1 MNGNDN
7 GSRQISARDIL
18 TVIFRRKIPIAVVAV
33 IVAAA
38 ALTAASRTSSV
49 YEATAKVF
57 IRRIGPTPVV
67 TSWTPYYGLE
77 EEMNTEVEIVQSVE
91 VMARAVEILDEEHV
105 YYETAVGDSILRR
118 RPTIAEM
125 SAGLSA
131 EPVEMSNILLVKYT
145 GSMPNF
151 VQAAA
156 NAAAEAYVEHR
167 IQVRSTSGI
176 EDYFQEQLA
185 MLEDRLLNLIS
196 AEMRLRKESNIYDL
210 DWQNQMV
217 IARKNDMQGE
227 LAEKRSERM
236 AEEQKLELAKK
247 RLEDNPDLLVPF
259 PLFGNDKIGGQML
272 SEYWMLRNERD
283 EKAAVLTDTNPQV
296 KMLDKRIEEMKAR
309 FAEEVQRR
317 ILEQEFLVENLR
329 AEESGYETIVNDIA
343 REMSQIPDAVVQIEH
358 LEKEINYTY
367 LHYDKLLE
375 KMLDTMA
382 SEADD
387 IRLSNAKIISPA
399 SAQMT
404 KVGKLQDVYV
414 AFSILLGLVL
424 GIGFGFLLENLDQSV
439 RTSADVEE
447 DLGVTLLGSIPEM
460 GRLPKFTKRLD
471 KTLGRK
477 SE

>member
-1 MNGNDN
+1 MNGSEN
-7 GSRQISARDIL
+7 GSRQISARDIV

-38 ALTAASRTSSV
+38 TLTAASRTSSV
-49 YEATAKVF
+49 YEAVAKVY
-57 IRRIGPTPVV
+57 IHRTGPTPVA
-67 TSWTPYYGLE
+67 TNWTPYYGLE

-91 VMARAVEILDEEHV
+91 VMARTVEILDERHV
-105 YYETAVGDSILRR
+105 YYESVAGDSVIRR
-118 RPTIAEM
+118 EPTIADIA
-125 SAGLSA
+125 AGLSA

-145 GSMPNF
+145 GSVPDF
-151 VQAAA
+151 VEAAA

-167 IQVRSTSGI
+167 VQVRSTSGI

-185 MLEDRLLNLIS
+185 VLEDRLLNLIA

-210 DWQNQMV
+210 AWQNQMA
-217 IARKNDMQGE
+217 IARQSDIQGE
-227 LAEKRSERM
+227 LAKTKSERI
-236 AEEQKLELAKK
+236 AEEKKLELAKE
-247 RLEDNPDLLVPF
+247 RLKDNPDLLVPF
-259 PLFGNDKIGGQML
+259 PMFGNDKIGGQML
-272 SEYWMLRNERD
+272 SEYWALRNERD
-283 EKAAVLTDTNPQV
+283 QKAAVLTETNPQV
-296 KMLDKRIEEMKAR
+296 KMLDKEIKEMEAR
-309 FAEEVQRR
+309 FSEEVQRR
-317 ILEQEFLVENLR
+317 MVEQEFLVEDLK
-329 AEESGYETIVNDIA
+329 AEEQGYEVTVNEITEELA
-343 REMSQIPDAVVQIEH
+343 QTPDAAVQIEH

-375 KMLDTMA
+375 KMLDAMA

-399 SAQMT
+399 SARMT
-404 KVGKLQDVYV
+404 KVGKLQEVYV

-439 RTSADVEE
+439 RTSGDVEE
-447 DLGVTLLGSIPEM
+447 DLGVTLLGSVPEM
-460 GRLPKFTKRLD
+460 TRLPKFTRRLD